1 MEFRAIDTAASA
13 LQSERLRMDTIAAN
27 IANANSTR
35 DENGNVNAYKRKF
48 INFQTIFNEQQEAIG
63 VEAVISEDQSDPKM
77 VYDPAHPDANKKGLV
92 AYPNIAREREMAELL
107 QAKASYQANIKS
119 IQVAKQIF
127 NAGLEI

>member
-77 VYDPAHPDANKKGLV
+77 VYDPAHPDANKEGLV

>member
-63 VEAVISEDQSDPKM
+63 VEAVISEDQSDPKL
-77 VYDPAHPDANKKGLV
+77 VYDPAHPDANKEGLV